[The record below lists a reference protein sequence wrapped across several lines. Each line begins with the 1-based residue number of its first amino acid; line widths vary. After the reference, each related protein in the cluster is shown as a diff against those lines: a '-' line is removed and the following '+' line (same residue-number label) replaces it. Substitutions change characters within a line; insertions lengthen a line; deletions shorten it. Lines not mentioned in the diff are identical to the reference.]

1 MYRIGVDLGGTNI
14 AVGVV
19 DNSCAIVGR
28 ASLKTNL
35 PRPAEEIVK
44 SIAEAVRLALKD
56 AGVAPAE
63 IEEVGIGS
71 PGLIDPENGTV
82 IYANNLKFQNVP
94 LAALLEKEISKACR
108 VINDANAAAYGEYLA
123 GAGKGVKNLVLVTLG
138 TGIGGG
144 VIYNGKIYSGSHLA
158 GTEPGHMVIVTNG
171 YSCSCGRMGCWE
183 VYASVTALIR
193 QTKQMM
199 YADLD
204 SKMWEI
210 CGRDLDAVNGR
221 TAFDAMRQGDPAGT
235 QVFKR
240 YVKYIGIGIANLIN
254 LYDPDVIC
262 IGGGISREG
271 ETLLEPV
278 RKLVVRELYGYGIR
292 EDTVK
297 ICAAELGNDAG
308 IIGAAFVSK
317 LYSET

>member
-19 DNSCAIVGR
+19 DESCAIVGR
-28 ASLKTNL
+28 ASVKTML

-44 SIAEAVRLALKD
+44 SMAEAVRLAMKN
-56 AGVAPAE
+56 AGVTLAE
-63 IEEVGIGS
+63 VEEVGIGS
-71 PGLIDPENGTV
+71 PGLIDPEQGTV
-82 IYANNLKFQNVP
+82 IYANNLQFQHVP
-94 LAALLEKEISKACR
+94 LTSLLEQEIHKPCR
-108 VINDANAAAYGEYLA
+108 LLNDANAAAYGEYLA
-123 GAGKGVKNLVLVTLG
+123 GAGKGVKNLVMVTLG

-144 VIYNGKIYSGSHLA
+144 VIYNGKIYSGSHIA

-171 YSCSCGRMGCWE
+171 FPCSCGRMGCWE
-183 VYASVTALIR
+183 TYASVTALIR
-193 QTKQMM
+193 QTRQMM
-199 YADLD
+199 YAEPD
-204 SKMWEI
+204 SKMWDI
-210 CGRDLDAVNGR
+210 CGGDLSAVNGK
-221 TAFDAMRQGDPAGT
+221 TAFDAMRQGDEAGT
-235 QVFKR
+235 RVFNR
-240 YVKYIGIGIANLIN
+240 YVKFIAVGVANLIN

-271 ETLLEPV
+271 ETLLRPI

-308 IIGAAFVSK
+308 VIGAAYASE
-317 LYSET
+317 LYGKE